1 MSQGKILAID
11 DEQNIRHLIRNE
23 FMLEGFDVTTAKSGE
38 EGLGFVDGQDYDVV
52 LLDLKLPKMSGIET
66 LKLLKRKN
74 PRSEVIMITGYG
86 DIHSAV
92 ESVKLGARD
101 YVTKPFKLD
110 ELLTLVKY
118 AVKDS
123 HRQGNFLPSIDSA
136 DTVDKG
142 KFLVCPSKA
151 MQEVYAL
158 VKKIAPTENT
168 ILIQGETGS
177 GKDVLAAYIHRNSP
191 RKSGPFLTLD
201 CGLLTP
207 NLVES
212 ELYGHKKGSF
222 SGASEAKVGLVE
234 KSHGGTLFL
243 DEIGN
248 IDLDLQKKFLRFLE
262 TGRIRR
268 VGETKETQVDTRV
281 VLATNLSIEEAVEQ
295 GRIRSDLFYR
305 MAEFSITIPPLRKRP
320 EDILPLTRHFLSI
333 RANDSPTKRISP
345 EAAEILI
352 SYPWP
357 GNIRELKSAVNKV
370 DILADSEIITKDHLP
385 THFAMQ
391 KSVPSPSSKTL
402 EDIEKEHIMRVLAET
417 DGNQSQAANV
427 LGINRKTLYKKIKKY
442 KIFS

>member
-136 DTVDKG
+136 DSVDKG

-352 SYPWP
+352 SYSWP

>member
-1 MSQGKILAID
+1 M
-11 DEQNIRHLIRNE
+11 
-23 FMLEGFDVTTAKSGE
+23 
-38 EGLGFVDGQDYDVV
+38 
-52 LLDLKLPKMSGIET
+52 
-66 LKLLKRKN
+66 
-74 PRSEVIMITGYG
+74 
-86 DIHSAV
+86 
-92 ESVKLGARD
+92 
-101 YVTKPFKLD
+101 
-110 ELLTLVKY
+110 
-118 AVKDS
+118 KDS
-123 HRQGNFLPSIDSA
+123 HCQGNFLSSVDST
-136 DTVDKG
+136 DTADKG
-142 KFLVCPSKA
+142 KFIVCPSKA

-177 GKDVLAAYIHRNSP
+177 GKDVLALYIHRSSL
-191 RKSGPFLTLD
+191 RKNGPFLTLD

-212 ELYGHKKGSF
+212 ELYGHKKGAF

-268 VGETKETQVDTRV
+268 VGETKETHVDTRV

-305 MAEFSITIPPLRKRP
+305 MAEFSITLPPLRKRP
-320 EDILPLTRHFLSI
+320 EDILPLTRHFLSV
-333 RANDSPTKRISP
+333 RANDSPIKRISP

-357 GNIRELKSAVNKV
+357 GNIRELRSAVNKI
-370 DILADSEIITKDHLP
+370 DILTDSEIITKDHLP
-385 THFAMQ
+385 PHFVMQ
-391 KSVPSPSSKTL
+391 KSVPSSSSKTL

>member
-23 FMLEGFDVTTAKSGE
+23 FMLEGFEVTTAKSGE
-38 EGLGFVDGQDYDVV
+38 EGLGFVNSQDYDVV

-110 ELLTLVKY
+110 ELLKLVKY

-123 HRQGNFLPSIDSA
+123 HHQGNFLPSVDAA
-136 DTVDKG
+136 DTSDKG
-142 KFLVCPSKA
+142 KFVVCPSKA

-177 GKDVLAAYIHRNSP
+177 GKDVLASYIHRNSL
-191 RKSGPFLTLD
+191 RKNGPFLTLD

-268 VGETKETQVDTRV
+268 VGETKETQIDTRV
-281 VLATNLSIEEAVEQ
+281 VLATNLSIKEAIEK
-295 GRIRSDLFYR
+295 GKIRSDLFYR
-305 MAEFSITIPPLRKRP
+305 MAEFSITIPPLRKRS
-320 EDILPLTRHFLSI
+320 EDILPLARHFLSI
-333 RANDSPTKRISP
+333 LANDSPIKRISP

-357 GNIRELKSAVNKV
+357 GNIRELKSAVNKI
-370 DILADSEIITKDHLP
+370 DILTDSEIITKDHLP
-385 THFAMQ
+385 PHFVMQ

>member
-1 MSQGKILAID
+1 
-11 DEQNIRHLIRNE
+11 
-23 FMLEGFDVTTAKSGE
+23 
-38 EGLGFVDGQDYDVV
+38 
-52 LLDLKLPKMSGIET
+52 
-66 LKLLKRKN
+66 
-74 PRSEVIMITGYG
+74 MITGYG

-136 DTVDKG
+136 DSVDKG

-352 SYPWP
+352 SYSWP

>member
-136 DTVDKG
+136 DSAGKG

-305 MAEFSITIPPLRKRP
+305 MAEFSITIPPLRKRT

-352 SYPWP
+352 SYSWP

>member
-352 SYPWP
+352 SYSWP

>member
-1 MSQGKILAID
+1 
-11 DEQNIRHLIRNE
+11 
-23 FMLEGFDVTTAKSGE
+23 
-38 EGLGFVDGQDYDVV
+38 
-52 LLDLKLPKMSGIET
+52 LLDLKLPKMSGIDT

-118 AVKDS
+118 AVRDS
-123 HRQGNFLPSIDSA
+123 LRQGNLLPSVDST

-142 KFLVCPSKA
+142 KFIVCPSKA

-158 VKKIAPTENT
+158 VKKVAPTENT

-191 RKSGPFLTLD
+191 RKRGPFLTLD

-222 SGASEAKVGLVE
+222 SGALEAKVGLVE

-281 VLATNLSIEEAVEQ
+281 VLATNLSIEEAVAL

-320 EDILPLTRHFLSI
+320 EDILPLARHFMSI
-333 RANDSPTKRISP
+333 RANDCPIKRISP

-370 DILADSEIITKDHLP
+370 DILTDSEIITKDHIP
-385 THFAMQ
+385 PHFAMQ
-391 KSVPSPSSKTL
+391 KSVPSTSSKTL

-417 DGNQSQAANV
+417 DGNQSQAATV

-442 KIFS
+442 RIFS

>member
-52 LLDLKLPKMSGIET
+52 LLDLKLPKMSGIDT

-123 HRQGNFLPSIDSA
+123 HRQGNFLPSVDSA
-136 DTVDKG
+136 DTEDKG

-158 VKKIAPTENT
+158 VKKVAPTENT

-191 RKSGPFLTLD
+191 RKRGPFLTLD

-222 SGASEAKVGLVE
+222 SGALEAKVGLVE

-281 VLATNLSIEEAVEQ
+281 VLATNLSIEEAVAL

-320 EDILPLTRHFLSI
+320 EDILPLARHFLSI
-333 RANDSPTKRISP
+333 RANDSPIKRISP

-370 DILADSEIITKDHLP
+370 DILTDSEIITKDHIP
-385 THFAMQ
+385 PHFAMQ

>member
-23 FMLEGFDVTTAKSGE
+23 FMLEGFEVTTAKSGE

-123 HRQGNFLPSIDSA
+123 HCQGNFLSSVDST
-136 DTVDKG
+136 DTADKG
-142 KFLVCPSKA
+142 KFIVCPSKA

-177 GKDVLAAYIHRNSP
+177 GKDVLALYIHRSSL
-191 RKSGPFLTLD
+191 RKNGPFLTLD

-212 ELYGHKKGSF
+212 ELYGHKKGAF
-222 SGASEAKVGLVE
+222 SGASDAKVGLVE

-268 VGETKETQVDTRV
+268 VGETKETHVDTRV

-305 MAEFSITIPPLRKRP
+305 MAEFSITLPPLRKRP
-320 EDILPLTRHFLSI
+320 EDILPLTRHFLSV
-333 RANDSPTKRISP
+333 RANDSPIKRISP

-357 GNIRELKSAVNKV
+357 GNIRELRSAVNKI
-370 DILADSEIITKDHLP
+370 DILTDSEIITKDHLP
-385 THFAMQ
+385 PHFVMQ
-391 KSVPSPSSKTL
+391 KSVPSSSSKTL

>member
-1 MSQGKILAID
+1 
-11 DEQNIRHLIRNE
+11 
-23 FMLEGFDVTTAKSGE
+23 
-38 EGLGFVDGQDYDVV
+38 
-52 LLDLKLPKMSGIET
+52 
-66 LKLLKRKN
+66 
-74 PRSEVIMITGYG
+74 
-86 DIHSAV
+86 
-92 ESVKLGARD
+92 
-101 YVTKPFKLD
+101 
-110 ELLTLVKY
+110 
-118 AVKDS
+118 
-123 HRQGNFLPSIDSA
+123 
-136 DTVDKG
+136 
-142 KFLVCPSKA
+142 

>member
-1 MSQGKILAID
+1 MSQGTILAID
-11 DEQNIRHLIRNE
+11 DEQNIRRLIRNE
-23 FMLEGFDVTTAKSGE
+23 FMIEGFDVTTAKSGE
-38 EGLGFVDGQDYDVV
+38 EGLGFMERQDYDVV

-92 ESVKLGARD
+92 ESIKFGARD

-110 ELLTLVKY
+110 ELLSLVKY

-123 HRQGNFLPSIDSA
+123 HRQGNFLTSVESG
-136 DTVDKG
+136 DTFDKE

-151 MQEVYAL
+151 MQEVYGL
-158 VKKIAPTENT
+158 VKKVAPTDNT

-177 GKDVLAAYIHRNSP
+177 GKDILAMYIHRNSL

-201 CGLLTP
+201 CGLLTH
-207 NLVES
+207 NLIES

-222 SGASEAKVGLVE
+222 SGASDSKIGLVE

-262 TGRIRR
+262 TGHIRR
-268 VGETKETQVDTRV
+268 VGETREIRVDTRV
-281 VLATNLSIEEAVEQ
+281 VLATNLNAEKAVEQ
-295 GRIRSDLFYR
+295 GQIRPDLFYR
-305 MAEFSITIPPLRKRP
+305 MAEFSITIPPLRNRS
-320 EDILPLTRHFLSI
+320 EDILPLARHFLSI
-333 RANDSPTKRISP
+333 HANEAPVKTISP
-345 EAAEILI
+345 AAAEILI

-357 GNIRELKSAVNKV
+357 GNIRELKSVIHKV
-370 DILADSEIITKDHLP
+370 AILTDSGIISKDHLP
-385 THFAMQ
+385 SHLAIQ
-391 KSVPSPSSKTL
+391 KTVPPLSSKTL
-402 EDIEKEHIMRVLAET
+402 EDIEREHILRVLAET
-417 DGNQSQAANV
+417 DGNQSLAAKT

>member
-52 LLDLKLPKMSGIET
+52 LLDLKLPKMSGIDT

-123 HRQGNFLPSIDSA
+123 HRQGNLLPSVDSA

-142 KFLVCPSKA
+142 KFIVCPSKA

-158 VKKIAPTENT
+158 VKKVAPTENT

-234 KSHGGTLFL
+234 KSHGGT
-243 DEIGN
+243 
-248 IDLDLQKKFLRFLE
+248 
-262 TGRIRR
+262 
-268 VGETKETQVDTRV
+268 
-281 VLATNLSIEEAVEQ
+281 
-295 GRIRSDLFYR
+295 
-305 MAEFSITIPPLRKRP
+305 
-320 EDILPLTRHFLSI
+320 
-333 RANDSPTKRISP
+333 
-345 EAAEILI
+345 
-352 SYPWP
+352 
-357 GNIRELKSAVNKV
+357 
-370 DILADSEIITKDHLP
+370 
-385 THFAMQ
+385 
-391 KSVPSPSSKTL
+391 
-402 EDIEKEHIMRVLAET
+402 
-417 DGNQSQAANV
+417 
-427 LGINRKTLYKKIKKY
+427 
-442 KIFS
+442 

>member
-136 DTVDKG
+136 DSVGKG

-352 SYPWP
+352 SYSWP

>member
-11 DEQNIRHLIRNE
+11 DEQNIRHLIKNE
-23 FMLEGFDVTTAKSGE
+23 FMLEGFEVTTAKSGE

-123 HRQGNFLPSIDSA
+123 HRQGNFLPSVDSA
-136 DTVDKG
+136 DTTDKV
-142 KFLVCPSKA
+142 KFIVCPSKA

-158 VKKIAPTENT
+158 VQKIAPTENT

-177 GKDVLAAYIHRNSP
+177 GKDVLADYIHRNSP

-212 ELYGHKKGSF
+212 ELYGHKKGAF
-222 SGASEAKVGLVE
+222 SGALEAKVGLVE

-268 VGETKETQVDTRV
+268 VGETKETHVDTRV
-281 VLATNLSIEEAVEQ
+281 VLATNLSIEKAVEQ

-320 EDILPLTRHFLSI
+320 EDILPLARHFLSI
-333 RANDSPTKRISP
+333 RANDSPIKTISP

-370 DILADSEIITKDHLP
+370 DILTDSEIITTDHLP
-385 THFAMQ
+385 PHFAMQ

-402 EDIEKEHIMRVLAET
+402 EDIEKEHIIRVLAET

>member
-136 DTVDKG
+136 DSAGKG

-352 SYPWP
+352 SYSWP

>member
-123 HRQGNFLPSIDSA
+123 QRQGNFLPSIDSA
-136 DTVDKG
+136 NTAGRG
-142 KFLVCPSKA
+142 KFIVCPSKA

-352 SYPWP
+352 SYSWP

>member
-38 EGLGFVDGQDYDVV
+38 EGLGFVDRQDYDVV

>member
-66 LKLLKRKN
+66 LKLLRRKN

-123 HRQGNFLPSIDSA
+123 QRQGNFLPSIDSA
-136 DTVDKG
+136 NTAGKG
-142 KFLVCPSKA
+142 KFIVCPSKA

-352 SYPWP
+352 SYSWP

>member
-23 FMLEGFDVTTAKSGE
+23 FMLEGFDVTSAKSGE
-38 EGLGFVDGQDYDVV
+38 EGLGFLDSQDYDVV

-123 HRQGNFLPSIDSA
+123 HRQGNFLPSVDSA

-151 MQEVYAL
+151 MQEVYVL
-158 VKKIAPTENT
+158 VKKVAPTENT

-177 GKDVLAAYIHRNSP
+177 GKDVLASYIHRNSP

-268 VGETKETQVDTRV
+268 VGETKETHVDTRV

-305 MAEFSITIPPLRKRP
+305 MAEFLITIPPLRKRP

-333 RANDSPTKRISP
+333 RANDSPIKRISP

-370 DILADSEIITKDHLP
+370 DILTDSEIIIKDHLP
-385 THFAMQ
+385 PHFVMQ
-391 KSVPSPSSKTL
+391 KSVLPTSNKTL

>member
-23 FMLEGFDVTTAKSGE
+23 FMLEGFEVTTAKSGE

-123 HRQGNFLPSIDSA
+123 HRQGNFLPSVDSA
-136 DTVDKG
+136 DTADKG
-142 KFLVCPSKA
+142 KFIVCPSKA

-268 VGETKETQVDTRV
+268 VGETKETHVDTRV

-320 EDILPLTRHFLSI
+320 EDILPLARHFLII
-333 RANDSPTKRISP
+333 RANDSPIKRISP

-370 DILADSEIITKDHLP
+370 DILTDSEIITKDHLP
-385 THFAMQ
+385 PHFAMR

>member
-52 LLDLKLPKMSGIET
+52 LLDLKLPKMSGIDT

-123 HRQGNFLPSIDSA
+123 HRQGNFLPSVDSA
-136 DTVDKG
+136 DTEDKG

-158 VKKIAPTENT
+158 VKKVAPTENT

-177 GKDVLAAYIHRNSP
+177 GKDVLAFYIHRNSP
-191 RKSGPFLTLD
+191 RKGGPFLTLD

-268 VGETKETQVDTRV
+268 VGETKETHVDTRV
-281 VLATNLSIEEAVEQ
+281 VLATNLSIEEAVAL
-295 GRIRSDLFYR
+295 GRIRSDLYYR
-305 MAEFSITIPPLRKRP
+305 MAEFTITIPPL
-320 EDILPLTRHFLSI
+320 
-333 RANDSPTKRISP
+333 
-345 EAAEILI
+345 
-352 SYPWP
+352 
-357 GNIRELKSAVNKV
+357 
-370 DILADSEIITKDHLP
+370 
-385 THFAMQ
+385 
-391 KSVPSPSSKTL
+391 
-402 EDIEKEHIMRVLAET
+402 
-417 DGNQSQAANV
+417 
-427 LGINRKTLYKKIKKY
+427 
-442 KIFS
+442 

>member
-142 KFLVCPSKA
+142 KFIVCPSKA

>member
-1 MSQGKILAID
+1 MSHGKILAID

-52 LLDLKLPKMSGIET
+52 LLDLKLPNMNGIET

-92 ESVKLGARD
+92 ESIKLGARD
-101 YVTKPFKLD
+101 YVTKPFRLE
-110 ELLTLVKY
+110 ELITLVKY

-123 HRQGNFLPSIDSA
+123 HGQGKSLMPGDPVGA
-136 DTVDKG
+136 VDKG
-142 KFLVCPSKA
+142 KLLVCPSRA

-158 VKKIAPTENT
+158 VKRIAPTENT

-177 GKDVLAAYIHRNSP
+177 GKDVLAYYIHRNSP

-222 SGASEAKVGLVE
+222 SGAMEAKVGLVE

-262 TGRIRR
+262 SGRIRR
-268 VGETKETQVDTRV
+268 VGETKEIQVDTRV
-281 VLATNLSIEEAVEQ
+281 VLATNMPIEEAVAQ

-305 MAEFSITIPPLRKRP
+305 MAEISITLPPLRKRP
-320 EDILPLTRHFLSI
+320 EDILPLARHFLSI
-333 RANDSPTKRISP
+333 RANGTPVKKISP
-345 EAAEILI
+345 EAAETLI

-370 DILADSEIITKDHLP
+370 DILTDSEIITRDHLP
-385 THFAMQ
+385 PHFAMQ
-391 KSVPSPSSKTL
+391 KPVPSTSSKTL

>member
-123 HRQGNFLPSIDSA
+123 QRQGNFLPSIDSA
-136 DTVDKG
+136 DTAGKG
-142 KFLVCPSKA
+142 KFIVCPSKA

-352 SYPWP
+352 SYSWP